1 MNFFQKIL
9 TPRPSNRGIFHIFAV
24 KCSRCG
30 EIIHGQVNVNNDPSL
45 EIDDKGK
52 EYYICRKVL
61 VGNQHCFQRIE
72 VIFKFNEA
80 RRLLDRQ
87 ISGGEFVKN
96 KE

>member
-9 TPRPSNRGIFHIFAV
+9 TAAGSNSGTFHTFTV

-30 EIIHGQVNVNNDPSL
+30 EIIHGRVNVNNDPSL
-45 EIDDKGK
+45 EIDEKSKDV
-52 EYYICRKVL
+52 YICRKVL